1 MNLLSENFNI
11 KGIAH
16 ITGGGLSNLNRILP
30 KGLDVKW
37 DDIPRPDIFD
47 IIQKSGEIEDEEM
60 KNVFNNGIGMCL
72 VVDKEEKKKIN
83 LKQYGIIEVGQ
94 II

>member
-1 MNLLSENFNI
+1 M
-11 KGIAH
+11 
-16 ITGGGLSNLNRILP
+16 
-30 KGLDVKW
+30 
-37 DDIPRPDIFD
+37 PDIFD